1 MSGGAYLAPSA
12 IDPTA
17 QHQQAS
23 SRAVAQLA
31 AQGAF
36 WRSAIALLRA
46 VRRETPLAAWSL
58 TAGATS
64 CPGASGLRCGE
75 HVA

>member
-36 WRSAIALLRA
+36 FRSAIVLLRA
-46 VRRETPLAAWSL
+46 DRRETPLAAWPL
-58 TAGATS
+58 TAGGTS
-64 CPGASGLRCGE
+64 CPGARGLWCGE